1 MHFKQHYTL
10 HTKFSRHSSSSR
22 VKPVTVTV
30 AERIAMLRNEKVKS
44 NVGPI
49 ESSGKPHNG
58 KPNLKVMK

>member
-1 MHFKQHYTL
+1 MRMHFKQHYTL

-30 AERIAMLRNEKVKS
+30 AERMAMLRNEKVKS
-44 NVGPI
+44 NVGP
-49 ESSGKPHNG
+49 NG